1 MLVRIYF
8 VMSLV
13 FVITLNQLIALIR
26 VYYHTQNCSPAC
38 NPYLGIAQ
46 LATEYKRVKSAALA
60 TKHHKTVSDLETF
73 VDYFAL
79 PGKSFVNPKLFPN

>member
-1 MLVRIYF
+1 MGSGYPKVGANLLCHVL
-8 VMSLV
+8 SLCSK
-13 FVITLNQLIALIR
+13 TGPDDCTDYR

-60 TKHHKTVSDLETF
+60 TKHHSSNNL
-73 VDYFAL
+73 
-79 PGKSFVNPKLFPN
+79 